1 MARLTPYFDRL
12 DPTIP
17 RVKERVPIKI
27 PTIDQLMRPPLPR
40 PWWELLP
47 PPPPSK
53 DPSPYAPVP
62 IIPPPPSPPLEVDPP
77 SRPPEWL
84 FGPPYISRTP
94 AQVPSSGPA
103 YPQFVPPDKFIVSGL
118 AERLAAFN
126 GGLPTTARNPRP
138 SSEVFA
144 NGVHPTPYLPLAS
157 QQAPRGLPA
166 LLEEIGAFDSLNPE
180 AWPSGG
186 LPGLIQEY
194 LRNR

>member
-1 MARLTPYFDRL
+1 MARTTGKPYTFN
-12 DPTIP
+12 PMVP
-17 RVKERVPIKI
+17 RVEERVPIKV
-27 PTIDQLMRPPLPR
+27 PTIDQLLWPPQPR

-62 IIPPPPSPPLEVDPP
+62 IIPPTPA
-77 SRPPEWL
+77 PEWP
-84 FGPPYISRTP
+84 FGPPFLGKDPTL
-94 AQVPSSGPA
+94 VPLSGLSHA
-103 YPQFVPPDKFIVSGL
+103 EFVPPDNKSRL
-118 AERLAAFN
+118 AERIAALES
-126 GGLPTTARNPRP
+126 GLPTTTGNSFL
-138 SSEVFA
+138 SSDAFG
-144 NGVHPTPYLPLAS
+144 NGAHPIPYFPLAS

-166 LLEEIGAFDSLNPE
+166 LLAEIGAFDSLNPE

>member
-1 MARLTPYFDRL
+1 MVRKTGKPGKFDPMIPGVREEV
-12 DPTIP
+12 PT
-17 RVKERVPIKI
+17 KI
-27 PTIDQLMRPPLPR
+27 PTIDQLMRPPQPR

-53 DPSPYAPVP
+53 DPGPYAPVP
-62 IIPPPPSPPLEVDPP
+62 IIPPAPPPPHDVDPP

-84 FGPPYISRTP
+84 YGPPYITENP
-94 AQVPSSGPA
+94 TQGPSSDPA
-103 YPQFVPPDKFIVSGL
+103 HTQFVRPNNSIAGGL
-118 AERLAAFN
+118 AERIAALN
-126 GGLPTTARNPRP
+126 GSLPTTAWNAPP
-138 SSEVFA
+138 SSDAF
-144 NGVHPTPYLPLAS
+144 NSVHPIPFLPPAS

-186 LPGLIQEY
+186 LPGLIQDY